1 MDTNGDIELKMA
13 PRITEQYSNNVL
25 SELDSGSEYEDE
37 YIYYDWIEAIQP
49 LPVVLINGTI
59 SNNDNVDVSTLPIF
73 DPSYIH

>member
-1 MDTNGDIELKMA
+1 MDTNGDIKLKMA

-25 SELDSGSEYEDE
+25 LELDSESEYEDE

-49 LPVVLINGTI
+49 LPVVLLNVTI
-59 SNNDNVDVSTLPIF
+59 ANNDNVDVSTLPIF